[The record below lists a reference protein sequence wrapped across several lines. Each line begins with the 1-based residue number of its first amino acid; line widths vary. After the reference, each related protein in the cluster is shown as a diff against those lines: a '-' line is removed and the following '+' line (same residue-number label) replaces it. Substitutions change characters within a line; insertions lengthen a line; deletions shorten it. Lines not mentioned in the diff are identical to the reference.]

1 MSKIVQRSIQIEE
14 EITVLKSRDRRILPT
29 FKYQYSERSLKLM
42 KAAEE
47 QSSNRILIGYPVQ
60 TRSGEVISIP
70 SDSDSD
76 SESIELVEEI
86 N

>member
-1 MSKIVQRSIQIEE
+1 
-14 EITVLKSRDRRILPT
+14 
-29 FKYQYSERSLKLM
+29 M

-47 QSSNRILIGYPVQ
+47 QSSNRNLIGYPVQ
-60 TRSGEVISIP
+60 ARSGEVISIP
-70 SDSDSD
+70 SD